1 MTKITFIGAG
11 STIFCKNILGDV
23 LCTPELQNSEIAL
36 YDINPQRL
44 KESQMMLTTLNRN
57 INQDRATIKAYCGVE
72 NRKEALRG
80 ADFAVNAIRVWDYT
94 ISEAIDFAIPTRYG
108 LRQTI
113 ADTLGIGGLFRALGS
128 GEHMLHFAED
138 MADVC
143 PNVWFLNYTNPMCAL
158 TGLMLRHTPIRTVG
172 LCHSVQACVRSLL
185 NTLGITEQYDLAK
198 FRARIA
204 GINHQA
210 WLLELEY
217 DGKDIYPE
225 IRELAFRKL
234 DEWLAAPKDKKSSNM
249 VRLEI
254 MRRFGYYVTESS
266 EHSAEYMPYWIK
278 RNYPE
283 NIERYNIPIDAS
295 PDRCRKIVADWNKQ
309 YKDICENPV
318 LTHKPSNEFGCG
330 IMRAIVTN
338 QPYQIA
344 GNVLNH
350 GFIENLP
357 AEAVVEVPCLVDRN
371 GVQGTFF
378 GRLPTQCAA
387 INQTNINQQLL
398 TIEAIVSRSRDKI
411 YQAAMLDPHTAAELS
426 PDDIIRMVDE
436 MIAAHGDRLPQYH

>member
-44 KESQMMLTTLNRN
+44 KESEMMLTTLNHN
-57 INQDRATIKAYCGVE
+57 INQDRATIRTYCGVE
-72 NRKEALRG
+72 NRKDALRG

-172 LCHSVQACVRSLL
+172 LCHSVQACVRGLL

-318 LTHKPSNEFGCG
+318 LTHKHSNEFGCG

>member
-23 LCTPELQNSEIAL
+23 LCTPELQDSEIAL

-44 KESQMMLTTLNRN
+44 KESEMMLTTLNHN
-57 INQDRATIKAYCGVE
+57 INQDRATIRTYCGVE
-72 NRKEALRG
+72 NRKDALRG

-138 MADVC
+138 MAEVC
-143 PNVWFLNYTNPMCAL
+143 PKVWFLNYTNPMCAL

-185 NTLGITEQYDLAK
+185 NTLGIADQYDLAK
-198 FRARIA
+198 FRASIA

-234 DEWLAAPKDKKSSNM
+234 DEWLDAPKDKKSTNM

-318 LTHKPSNEFGCG
+318 LTHKHSNEFGCG
-330 IMRAIVTN
+330 IMKAIVTN

-398 TIEAIVSRSRDKI
+398 TIEAIVTRSREKI

-436 MIAAHGDRLPQYH
+436 MIAAHGDRLPKYH

>member
-23 LCTPELQNSEIAL
+23 LCTPELQDSEIAL

-44 KESQMMLTTLNRN
+44 KESEMMLTTLNHN
-57 INQDRATIKAYCGVE
+57 INQDRATIRTYCGVE
-72 NRKEALRG
+72 NRKDALRG

-138 MADVC
+138 MAEVC
-143 PNVWFLNYTNPMCAL
+143 PKVWFLNYTNPMCAL

-185 NTLGITEQYDLAK
+185 NTLGIADQYDLAK

-234 DEWLAAPKDKKSSNM
+234 DEWLDAPKDKKSSNM

-318 LTHKPSNEFGCG
+318 LTHKHSNEFGCG
-330 IMRAIVTN
+330 IMKAIVTN

-398 TIEAIVSRSRDKI
+398 TIEAIVTRSRDKI

>member
-44 KESQMMLTTLNRN
+44 KESEMMLTTLNHN
-57 INQDRATIKAYCGVE
+57 INQDRATIRTYCGVE
-72 NRKEALRG
+72 NRKDALRG

-172 LCHSVQACVRSLL
+172 LCHSVQACVRGLL

-234 DEWLAAPKDKKSSNM
+234 DEWLDAPKDKKSSNM

-318 LTHKPSNEFGCG
+318 LTHKHSNEFGCG